1 MTQEELKKLKRI
13 DLLEML
19 IEQGRENEKLKKRLA
34 EAESELESRR
44 IAIENAGS
52 MAQAALQ
59 LNNVFQAA
67 EKAKE
72 QYIENIFSR
81 DISQIDIEEEVRNY
95 CLDMISNAE
104 EKRIEIEN
112 ETMLRCEEIV
122 KESKKKISDYYAEL
136 SGKTESEPET
146 DTDTETE
153 SEPESESEE

>member
-1 MTQEELKKLKRI
+1 
-13 DLLEML
+13 ML
-19 IEQGRENEKLKKRLA
+19 IEQGKENEKLKKQLA

-44 IAIENAGS
+44 IAIENSGS
-52 MAQAALQ
+52 MAQAALR
-59 LNNVFQAA
+59 LNNVFEAA

-81 DISQIDIEEEVRNY
+81 DVSKIDIEEEVRNY

-112 ETMLRCEEIV
+112 ETRLRCEEIV

-136 SGKTESEPET
+136 SGMAG
-146 DTDTETE
+146 
-153 SEPESESEE
+153 SESDE

>member
-19 IEQGRENEKLKKRLA
+19 IEQGKENEKLKKQLA

-44 IAIENAGS
+44 IAIENSGS
-52 MAQAALQ
+52 MAQAALR
-59 LNNVFQAA
+59 LSNVFEAA

-72 QYIENIFSR
+72 QYVENIFSR
-81 DISQIDIEEEVRNY
+81 DVSQIDIEEEVRNY

-112 ETMLRCEEIV
+112 ETRLRCEEIV
-122 KESKKKISDYYAEL
+122 KESKKKIFDYYAEL
-136 SGKTESEPET
+136 SGMAG
-146 DTDTETE
+146 
-153 SEPESESEE
+153 SESDE